1 MSVLVIESDNRDF
14 LTNMQNVFLSTSIKG
29 HTMLYEYMFGW
40 WSDEDCKKV
49 IEDWILEDKEK
60 RIEIIKNLGGMDSA
74 ITELAMRAN
83 QCFDANDGINWSYL
97 EIIRGMIVKR
107 YEVKDRG

>member
-1 MSVLVIESDNRDF
+1 
-14 LTNMQNVFLSTSIKG
+14 
-29 HTMLYEYMFGW
+29 
-40 WSDEDCKKV
+40 
-49 IEDWILEDKEK
+49 
-60 RIEIIKNLGGMDSA
+60 MDSA

-97 EIIRGMIVKR
+97 EIIWGMIVKR